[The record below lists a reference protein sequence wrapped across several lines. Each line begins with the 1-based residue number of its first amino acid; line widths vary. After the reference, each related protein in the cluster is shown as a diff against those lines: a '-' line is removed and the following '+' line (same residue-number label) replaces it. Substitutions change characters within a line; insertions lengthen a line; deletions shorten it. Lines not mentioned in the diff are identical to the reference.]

1 MTCCRQ
7 LGATT
12 AAAALCLLALLG
24 TAAVAAQQT
33 DASAVIRGIDASVQ
47 NRLDNVMGYS
57 VTEHYAVYR
66 NNDETHPVAEMTVKT
81 VYQEDTGKSY
91 TILSQSGSEILRKL
105 VLGGIMD
112 NEKRMNLPGIRE
124 KSWLTSAN
132 YEMKLKPGGTQQLDG
147 RNCLVLSLS
156 PRQKAPYLLDGTLWV
171 DVADDSIVQLQGI
184 ASKIPSLFTGPTQM
198 MRQYTSV
205 SGFAMATHARA
216 ESDSSLFGRT
226 VVTIDYRDYQLQLRS
241 TR

>member
-1 MTCCRQ
+1 MRCGRQ

-24 TAAVAAQQT
+24 SAAVAAQQP

-47 NRLDNVMGYS
+47 NRFENVSSYT
-57 VTEHYAVYR
+57 VTEHYAVFR
-66 NNDETHPVAEMTVKT
+66 GDDETHPAAEMTVKT
-81 VYQEDTGKSY
+81 VYRRETGKSY
-91 TILSQSGSEILRKL
+91 TILSQSGSEILRKF

-124 KSWLTSAN
+124 QSWLTSAN
-132 YEMKLKPGGTQQLDG
+132 YEMKLKPGEIQQLDG

-156 PRQKAPYLLDGTLWV
+156 PRLKAPYLLDGTLWV
-171 DVADDSIVQLQGI
+171 DVKDDSIVQVQGT
-184 ASKIPSLFTGPTQM
+184 ASKVPSLVTGPTRM
-198 MRQYTSV
+198 MRQYASID
-205 SGFAMATHARA
+205 GFAMATYAHA

-226 VVTIDYRDYQLQLRS
+226 VVTIGYRDYHLQLRS
-241 TR
+241 TH